1 MKTPNK
7 IQFIAV
13 IMGFVMNAHAAIEI
27 QNIES
32 CICPGHPGRPFE
44 VIATGTAG
52 PFTFSWEGPDNY
64 TSTDQNPANI
74 TTPGQYTVSVTNA
87 YGCAVILQ
95 SSVPACAPVELQGDI
110 QGGDIFCILFVI

>member
-27 QNIES
+27 QSIES
-32 CICPGHPGRPFE
+32 CICPGHPSQPFE

-64 TSTDQNPANI
+64 TSTDQNPTNI

-87 YGCAVILQ
+87 YGCAVVLQ
-95 SSVPACAPVELQGDI
+95 SSVPACAPVHFPQ
-110 QGGDIFCILFVI
+110 